1 MSSLDP
7 PAQASPPSTPP
18 PSSSSSS
25 SGEEPNRNPILH
37 NAALAMAILCPVALV
52 LPTRGGGRA
61 KSTLQN
67 AVLGGGAFWGVNQL
81 AEDYTGKSITARS
94 AERWGAL
101 LGVSVG
107 GAGAAAG
114 AGAGDGSSGNHKGG
128 SSESSSSSSSSKVGF
143 MHNLPTERA
152 ARNKELMEAERR
164 RRAEAEGKE
173 YVPKKKAP
181 GSLWERLWM
190 GGEEEGWKER
200 RLEEER
206 RAIESGK
213 GYGDLIADQVME
225 VWRGKSGAANGNG
238 EGEGN
243 GGKDGKGNKKE

>member
-7 PAQASPPSTPP
+7 PAQASPPSAPP

-25 SGEEPNRNPILH
+25 SPSSSGEEPNRNQNRNPILH

-107 GAGAAAG
+107 GAGA
-114 AGAGDGSSGNHKGG
+114 GAGDGSGGNHKGD
-128 SSESSSSSSSSKVGF
+128 SSESSSSSSKVGF

-213 GYGDLIADQVME
+213 GYGDLIADQVTE
-225 VWRGKSGAANGNG
+225 VWRGKSGAAD
-238 EGEGN
+238 GN